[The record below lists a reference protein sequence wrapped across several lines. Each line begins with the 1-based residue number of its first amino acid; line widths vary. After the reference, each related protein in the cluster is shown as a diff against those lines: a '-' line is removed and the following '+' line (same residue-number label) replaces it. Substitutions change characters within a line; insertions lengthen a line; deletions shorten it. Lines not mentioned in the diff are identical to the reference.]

1 MRGSRPGERRGG
13 RQKGTPN
20 KKTALAQAAIAAR
33 AANENLSPLDLM
45 LAIMRD
51 PHVALVTRVKIALRA
66 LPLLHTKLKAVPSG
80 SSGLGHNGA
89 AVPSSDGAKKSNSD
103 SRKSAP
109 ATHGDAKAE
118 AVNNRA
124 AAPSADQPDDSHESS
139 RKSTT
144 NGDASAELGSGGAA
158 AQSVDR
164 PEESETDSRNNAP
177 AATTEA
183 GANHPDRMPLDFLL
197 SVMRHPKTPATL
209 RIKMALATQPY
220 IHPRKSNRPTSPVAA
235 AGDRHGFEV
244 EPALAK
250 KLRNVIAR
258 LAQLK
263 RRRNLRPED
272 QKTVQKLHQKI
283 EAKIATLQCPCPSR
297 YSVED
302 AARDKQ
308 TLARLWRRR
317 RSRAKLTAREDTA
330 LAHINARYTAYAWG
344 PEAHGRTRLTAL
356 REKRRVFRIAGGPR
370 LSSYERAEL
379 RGLATLYP
387 PELSKIDE
395 DYHARELALATL
407 YPPDFHAGESTFE
420 DFEEF
425 VEVPPFFTGNPNYL

>member
-20 KKTALAQAAIAAR
+20 KKTALAQAAIVAR

-51 PHVALVTRVKIALRA
+51 PHVALVTRVKMALRA

-109 ATHGDAKAE
+109 ATHGEAKAE

-124 AAPSADQPDDSHESS
+124 AAPGADRPDDAHESS

-144 NGDASAELGSGGAA
+144 NGDANAELGSGGAA

-197 SVMRHPKTPATL
+197 SLMRHPKTPATL

-263 RRRNLRPED
+263 RRRNPRPED
-272 QKTVQKLHQKI
+272 QKTVQKLQQKI

-356 REKRRVFRIAGGPR
+356 REKRRVFRRAGGPR

-379 RGLATLYP
+379 RGLAILYP

-395 DYHARELALATL
+395 DYHAREWALATL
-407 YPPDFHAGESTFE
+407 NPPDSHESTFG

-425 VEVPPFFTGNPNYL
+425 VEVPSFFTGNPNYL

>member
-1 MRGSRPGERRGG
+1 
-13 RQKGTPN
+13 
-20 KKTALAQAAIAAR
+20 
-33 AANENLSPLDLM
+33 
-45 LAIMRD
+45 
-51 PHVALVTRVKIALRA
+51 
-66 LPLLHTKLKAVPSG
+66 
-80 SSGLGHNGA
+80 
-89 AVPSSDGAKKSNSD
+89 
-103 SRKSAP
+103 
-109 ATHGDAKAE
+109 
-118 AVNNRA
+118 
-124 AAPSADQPDDSHESS
+124 
-139 RKSTT
+139 
-144 NGDASAELGSGGAA
+144 
-158 AQSVDR
+158 
-164 PEESETDSRNNAP
+164 
-177 AATTEA
+177 
-183 GANHPDRMPLDFLL
+183 MPLDFLL

-250 KLRNVIAR
+250 KLRNEIAR
-258 LAQLK
+258 LGHLR
-263 RRRNLRPED
+263 RRRNPRPED

-356 REKRRVFRIAGGPR
+356 REKRRVFRMAGGPG

-387 PELSKIDE
+387 PELFKIDE
-395 DYHARELALATL
+395 DYHARESALATL
-407 YPPDFHAGESTFE
+407 YPPEFHAGESTFE

>member
-33 AANENLSPLDLM
+33 AANGNLSPLDLM

-51 PHVALVTRVKIALRA
+51 PHVALVTRVKMALRA

-89 AVPSSDGAKKSNSD
+89 AVPSSDAAKKSNSG
-103 SRKSAP
+103 RKSAP

-118 AVNNRA
+118 AGDNSA
-124 AAPSADQPDDSHESS
+124 AAASAPNDSLESS

-144 NGDASAELGSGGAA
+144 NDDASAELGSGGAA

-164 PEESETDSRNNAP
+164 SQQSGTDSRNSAP
-177 AATTEA
+177 ATNGEATTEA
-183 GANHPDRMPLDFLL
+183 GAKHPDLMPLDFLL

-209 RIKMALATQPY
+209 RIKVALATQPY
-220 IHPRKSNRPTSPVAA
+220 LHPRKSNRLTTPVAV

-250 KLRNVIAR
+250 KLRNEIAR
-258 LAQLK
+258 LGQFK
-263 RRRNLRPED
+263 RRRHPRPED
-272 QKTVQKLHQKI
+272 QKTVQKLNQKI

-297 YSVED
+297 YSVKD
-302 AARDKQ
+302 AANDHQ
-308 TLARLWRRR
+308 ALIRLWQKR

-330 LAHINARYTAYAWG
+330 LAHINARYTAYSLG
-344 PEAHGRTRLTAL
+344 PEARARARLAAL
-356 REKRRVFRIAGGPR
+356 RKKRRVGRPR
-370 LSSYERAEL
+370 LSPHERAEL
-379 RGLATLYP
+379 RCLTTLYP
-387 PELSKIDE
+387 PELSEIDE
-395 DYHARELALATL
+395 DFLARESAFATL
-407 YPPDFHAGESTFE
+407 DLPDFHAGESTFE

-425 VEVPPFFTGNPNYL
+425 VEVPPFFTGNPNSP